1 MTLLFTEPIAF
12 QEWRRSRGEV
22 GFVPTMGALHAGH
35 EALLRRARAENG
47 TAIASIFV
55 NPLQFGPNEDWE
67 RYPRTLAADLERC
80 ERCGIDAVFAPTT
93 LTVATQVQPAP
104 HLLRTLCAPH
114 RPGHFVGV
122 ATIVAKLWQLVQPQ
136 RTYFGQKD
144 GQQVAILRHLVQ
156 DLSWP
161 LELRVCA
168 TVREASGL
176 ACSSRN
182 AYLTPEQRAIAPQ
195 LYGALQRAIA
205 AFDQGEREGEALCA
219 KARQAAPD
227 LTWQYLECVH
237 PLTLEPLAT
246 VESVAMLAGAV
257 YLGDTRLIDNVILR
271 ARQPL
276 IAIDG
281 PAGAGKSTVA
291 RRVADRLG
299 LRYFDS
305 GATYRAIAWAALQAG
320 LDLTDPSSA
329 AAVGAIAQRV
339 RIEQQPG
346 DDLSTRVF
354 VDGQEVTAAIRTPE
368 VSRWV
373 SVVSAVPAVRAVL
386 GAQQQ
391 AAGRAGGVVME
402 GRDIGTAIFPQ
413 AELKIYLTASVAER
427 AQRRLRDLQARGET
441 QLDLG
446 AIAAAIRERDEQDS
460 TRAIAPLRR
469 APDAIQ
475 IDTDGLSVDR
485 IVEIIVEL
493 YRAHTVDPSL

>member
-1 MTLLFTEPIAF
+1 MTRLFTEPIAF
-12 QEWRRSRGEV
+12 QEWRRSQGTV

-35 EALLRRARAENG
+35 EALLRRAKAENS

-67 RYPRTLAADLERC
+67 RYPRPLAEDLEVCR
-80 ERCGIDAVFAPTT
+80 RCGVDAVFAPAA
-93 LTVATQVQPAP
+93 LPVATQVQPAP
-104 HLLRTLCAPH
+104 HLLQTLCAPH
-114 RPGHFVGV
+114 RPGHFGGV
-122 ATIVAKLWQLVQPQ
+122 ATIVLKLWQLVQPQ
-136 RTYFGQKD
+136 RAYFGQKD
-144 GQQVAILRHLVQ
+144 GQQVAILRHLVR
-156 DLSWP
+156 DLSLP
-161 LELRVCA
+161 LALMVSP
-168 TVREASGL
+168 TVRETDGL

-182 AYLTPEQRAIAPQ
+182 AYLTPVQRAIAPQ
-195 LYGALQRAIA
+195 LYGALQQA
-205 AFDQGEREGEALCA
+205 AAQFAAGEREAAALCA
-219 KARQAAPD
+219 TARQAAPD

-237 PLTLEPLAT
+237 PLTLAPLAT
-246 VESVAMLAGAV
+246 VESVAMVAGAA
-257 YLGDTRLIDNVILR
+257 YLGETRLIDNVIVR

-276 IAIDG
+276 VAIDG

-305 GATYRAIAWAALQAG
+305 GATYRAIAWVALRAG
-320 LDLTDPSSA
+320 LDLTDPDSEG
-329 AAVGAIAQRV
+329 AVGAIAPKV
-339 RIEQQPG
+339 RIEQQPAA
-346 DDLSTRVF
+346 DLSTRVF
-354 VDGQEVTAAIRTPE
+354 VDGEEVTAAIRTPE

-373 SVVSAVPAVRAVL
+373 SVVAAMPAVRAVL

-391 AAGRAGGVVME
+391 AAGQAGGVVME

-427 AQRRLRDLQARGET
+427 AQRRLRDLGET
-441 QLDLG
+441 NLDLG
-446 AIAAAIRERDEQDS
+446 AIEAALRERDERDS

-475 IDTDGLSVDR
+475 IDTDGLSIDR

-493 YRAHTVDPSL
+493 YRLQTVDPSL